1 MRKMNVL
8 LLLTFLLFVACPPTI
23 MAQRQAKEIVLNT
36 NRQTLPKAFKLLE
49 KATTYKVMYETNEVK
64 GYTVARDVR
73 AKDINEA
80 MKQLLEKTPFT
91 YKVDDKFI
99 TVTKKKATAQLVA
112 TGTGDYYS
120 INGKV
125 VDEVGVELPGVS
137 VVVQGSKKGVSSDI
151 NGQFSIKARRGDVL
165 RFSFVG
171 YKTITETVKNPNR
184 VLKINMQPDSKVLKE
199 VQVVAFGN
207 QKKESVVSAITT
219 VNAKDLKVS
228 SSDLTTSFAGKI
240 PGMIAWQT
248 GGMPGALNEEDMNTK
263 FYIRGITS
271 FQTGANTDPLI
282 LLDGVESSKLDLSR
296 LAPEDI
302 ESFNVLKDA
311 SATAMYGARGAN
323 GVIMVTTKKGE
334 EGNVYTTTRYECV
347 ISEPTKEI
355 DVVDPVSYMK
365 YYNQAIIGRSNNG
378 TPKYTQERIARTNNP
393 NYPSWAYPANDW
405 YDILFKQRSI
415 NHRAGIS
422 IRGGSPKVQY
432 YASFNYN
439 RDEGMLKSD
448 KLNDFD
454 CNITN
459 NQFNFRTNL
468 NIQLNAGIQLVINS
482 ATNIDRYHG
491 PVVDQKS
498 AYYYAF
504 NASPVD
510 FAPVYPDDGNYSFP
524 HTRFGTT
531 AAQAVNPYMLNQQ
544 GYIERTRYSTTNR
557 AEFIHKLDRAVK
569 GLEYRL
575 IASIV
580 QSGYYDNIFTTR
592 PYKYYLNSYIPE
604 TGEFTLAADPNNTQ
618 ASKTLQKGADNHTTE
633 TRTTFEG
640 RIYHTAAWGGED
652 NNLHQT
658 SFTGVAQLYERT
670 FTPIESV
677 LNGLPQRNVTFSGR
691 FSYGLL
697 DRYFVE
703 ASCGYNGS
711 ERFSKEHRWGFFP
724 ALGGA
729 WVASSEPW
737 MKGIEKVVPYLKF
750 RLSWGKVG
758 NDGII
763 STPRYV
769 YLQDIGIKSVG
780 MWDNGVNSNDFDSF
794 ARNIVNFYGDPG
806 IQWEVAEQMNL
817 GIEAKLFGGLFEFQ
831 ADIYREL
838 RHNILSR
845 RYVIPQNVGIEIAPL
860 DNIGEVD
867 SRGFDLSA
875 KLQHMFNNDFWFIL
889 NGTLTYNKAKYKY
902 IEEATNKP
910 AWQRK
915 TGHEISQAMG
925 YIAEGLF
932 RDQDEIDNSP
942 RQDGDVMPG
951 DIKYR
956 DVNADGK
963 IDVND
968 AVFIGYPETPRLIYG
983 MSLFVNYKNFEFNT
997 SFQGSGKRSF
1007 FINAQNISPFY
1018 KDHAMLQAIAD
1029 SHWSEDNMA
1038 ERPFWPRLS
1047 TSNIVVHNPQEDWGA
1062 NAEIRKSTYFMR
1074 ECSFLRCTSISLAY
1088 NLSRNFVRKLGLQNV
1103 KFTLATNNPFCFTN
1117 FKLWDVELGSDG
1129 FNYPIQRTYSASIN
1143 VNF

>member
-1 MRKMNVL
+1 MNVL

-405 YDILFKQRSI
+405 YAILFKQRSI

-468 NIQLNAGIQLVINS
+468 NIQLNAGIQSSIQPPTSTAIMVLWLTRSLHTIMPS
-482 ATNIDRYHG
+482 TLHRLTSLPSIPMMATIH
-491 PVVDQKS
+491 
-498 AYYYAF
+498 
-504 NASPVD
+504 SP
-510 FAPVYPDDGNYSFP
+510 
-524 HTRFGTT
+524 
-531 AAQAVNPYMLNQQ
+531 
-544 GYIERTRYSTTNR
+544 
-557 AEFIHKLDRAVK
+557 
-569 GLEYRL
+569 
-575 IASIV
+575 
-580 QSGYYDNIFTTR
+580 
-592 PYKYYLNSYIPE
+592 
-604 TGEFTLAADPNNTQ
+604 TLALERLLLRPSTHICST
-618 ASKTLQKGADNHTTE
+618 SKATSGA
-633 TRTTFEG
+633 
-640 RIYHTAAWGGED
+640 
-652 NNLHQT
+652 L
-658 SFTGVAQLYERT
+658 
-670 FTPIESV
+670 
-677 LNGLPQRNVTFSGR
+677 
-691 FSYGLL
+691 
-697 DRYFVE
+697 
-703 ASCGYNGS
+703 
-711 ERFSKEHRWGFFP
+711 
-724 ALGGA
+724 
-729 WVASSEPW
+729 
-737 MKGIEKVVPYLKF
+737 
-750 RLSWGKVG
+750 
-758 NDGII
+758 
-763 STPRYV
+763 
-769 YLQDIGIKSVG
+769 
-780 MWDNGVNSNDFDSF
+780 
-794 ARNIVNFYGDPG
+794 
-806 IQWEVAEQMNL
+806 
-817 GIEAKLFGGLFEFQ
+817 
-831 ADIYREL
+831 
-838 RHNILSR
+838 
-845 RYVIPQNVGIEIAPL
+845 
-860 DNIGEVD
+860 
-867 SRGFDLSA
+867 
-875 KLQHMFNNDFWFIL
+875 
-889 NGTLTYNKAKYKY
+889 
-902 IEEATNKP
+902 
-910 AWQRK
+910 
-915 TGHEISQAMG
+915 
-925 YIAEGLF
+925 
-932 RDQDEIDNSP
+932 
-942 RQDGDVMPG
+942 
-951 DIKYR
+951 
-956 DVNADGK
+956 
-963 IDVND
+963 
-968 AVFIGYPETPRLIYG
+968 
-983 MSLFVNYKNFEFNT
+983 
-997 SFQGSGKRSF
+997 
-1007 FINAQNISPFY
+1007 
-1018 KDHAMLQAIAD
+1018 AIA
-1029 SHWSEDNMA
+1029 
-1038 ERPFWPRLS
+1038 RPTVPSLS
-1047 TSNIVVHNPQEDWGA
+1047 TS
-1062 NAEIRKSTYFMR
+1062 ST
-1074 ECSFLRCTSISLAY
+1074 
-1088 NLSRNFVRKLGLQNV
+1088 V
-1103 KFTLATNNPFCFTN
+1103 P
-1117 FKLWDVELGSDG
+1117 
-1129 FNYPIQRTYSASIN
+1129 
-1143 VNF
+1143 